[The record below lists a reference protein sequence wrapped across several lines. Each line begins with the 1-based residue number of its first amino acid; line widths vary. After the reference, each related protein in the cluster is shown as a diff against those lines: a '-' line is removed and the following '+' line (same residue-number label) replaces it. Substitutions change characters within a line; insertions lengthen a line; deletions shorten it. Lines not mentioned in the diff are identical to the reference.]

1 MPCCETTLDER
12 SAGNLHATF
21 CGSRRRVT
29 ASGHPVLGGAI
40 PQGHPAISLFRTVR
54 SPPSAD
60 RGSDRGARIG
70 CRDASSTHITSRVIG
85 GGAG

>member
-29 ASGHPVLGGAI
+29 ASGHPVPGRETALGN
-40 PQGHPAISLFRTVR
+40 PAIQRFLALPLSRLQ
-54 SPPSAD
+54 SARECGVID
-60 RGSDRGARIG
+60 SFIP
-70 CRDASSTHITSRVIG
+70 IT
-85 GGAG
+85 